1 MRGGLP
7 AADLQTH
14 RTIATM
20 NALATN
26 AQTPDDTRLW
36 SPSLVEA
43 VGTGIP
49 KQDPLALLMAEQQRD
64 GATLRLVLSAT
75 AAVLILVVGAGVLI

>member
-1 MRGGLP
+1 MRGTYPCRDSQLNRCT
-7 AADLQTH
+7 D
-14 RTIATM
+14 M
-20 NALATN
+20 NALARN

-49 KQDPLALLMAEQQRD
+49 RQDPLALLLAEQRRD
-64 GATLRLVLSAT
+64 GALLRLVLSA
-75 AAVLILVVGAGVLI
+75 AAAMLILLLGAGLLS

>member
-14 RTIATM
+14 RTTATM

-64 GATLRLVLSAT
+64 GATLRLVLSAA